1 MAQLQRQ
8 QQLRLLYDQL
18 LASASQSDRIAFPRF
33 HEWLELHS
41 VKSLWEPLYARVDPS
56 GWHSFTSA
64 ILADVRTSILLDKV
78 FWADKLA
85 RTMQNDSPPLAP
97 AIVNAITQESS
108 AFVDPDDER
117 KGLAPLHAQLLSNE
131 LDSVLERATALL
143 ECSRWHCGLK
153 LPYHDILQHLKTHS
167 GNSDAEHETCQLAS
181 TGFVQLVRDMLKRAG
196 MGDATTHDNLFAL
209 GSVFEVETKAGIV
222 IDGLDWNTIVR
233 PGCAD
238 TRSTTDELWCPAGH
252 SCGTK
257 LHD

>member
-1 MAQLQRQ
+1 MAR
-8 QQLRLLYDQL
+8 
-18 LASASQSDRIAFPRF
+18 AAFGEVAR
-33 HEWLELHS
+33 
-41 VKSLWEPLYARVDPS
+41 EPLYARVDPS

-196 MGDATTHDNLFAL
+196 MDDATTHDNLFAL

-222 IDGLDWNTIVR
+222 IDVLDWNTIVR